1 MDASLPISFG
11 LVEAALTSP
20 HASALISGNDTHEPA
35 MRLAARLVRHTDDAD
50 FIEEI
55 IRSLLP
61 GDYAGNTLDEVAGM
75 VSSALEKGFHETQ
88 DRGGRGISQP
98 KASEEG
104 LRLAR
109 NAGMELFKDEVGEAY
124 ASIPQPGGGVL
135 THAVRSGAMRRWV
148 RGVYYSAKGK
158 PISQQA
164 FAEVLDTIEALAE
177 TEGTEKQ
184 IHVRIGS
191 AGDGIFI
198 DIGDATGRVVEI
210 SAKGWEIRSTCLIK
224 FVRPPGFGVLPLPT
238 RGGELSPLQMLLGLD
253 DNQWVLVLAFLV
265 NCYQPTG
272 PYMCLILSAEQGA
285 GKSFLSD
292 VIKRI
297 VDPNT
302 VRKTTLPK
310 NEHELMI
317 HATQHAL
324 LVFDNVSRVNWDISD
339 VLSILATGGGLL
351 TRKYYTD
358 NESRI
363 FNQMRPFILN
373 GIGAFADRPDLLDRA
388 INVHLSEIPADKRKT
403 ERTMLAEFEAMLPV
417 VLGHLYDIV
426 SGALNERHAVAP
438 STTIR
443 MADAA
448 QWLTAAETAAGLP
461 AGIFIQALR
470 ESQASVLAEQASND
484 PLLTLLSV
492 WLSAAPNRL
501 FEGSVSELHAELHGE
516 AGLRDKWFP
525 QTPAHL
531 SNRLTRTKPI
541 AANIGIGIEFLPR
554 NRKGS
559 RVRISILG
567 DPDVGENSEKT
578 RDSSGRPKY

>member
-1 MDASLPISFG
+1 MGANLPISFS
-11 LVEAALTSP
+11 LVEAVLTSP
-20 HASALISGNDTHEPA
+20 HAAALMSGNDTHEPT
-35 MRLAARLVRHTDDAD
+35 MRLVARLVRHTHDPD
-50 FIEEI
+50 FIKEI
-55 IRSLLP
+55 IASLLP
-61 GDYAGNTLDEVAGM
+61 TNYSGNTLDEIAGM
-75 VSSALEKGFHETQ
+75 VSSAIKKGFHVAQ

-98 KASEEG
+98 KASEEC

-109 NAGMELFKDEVGEAY
+109 SAGMELFKDEVGDAY

-135 THAVRSGAMRRWV
+135 THAVRSGTMKRWV
-148 RGVYYSAKGK
+148 RGVYHSAKGK

-177 TEGTEKQ
+177 TEGAEKQ
-184 IHVRIGS
+184 THVRIGS
-191 AGDGIFI
+191 AGDSIFI
-198 DIGDATGRVVEI
+198 DIGDATGRLVEI
-210 SAKGWEIRSTCLIK
+210 TTSGWEIKNACPIK
-224 FVRPPGFGVLPLPT
+224 FVRPPGLGVLPLPT

-253 DNQWVLVLAFLV
+253 DNQWVLVLAFLI

-285 GKSFLSD
+285 GKSFLSE
-292 VIKRI
+292 VLKRI
-297 VDPNT
+297 VDPSA

-388 INVHLSEIPADKRKT
+388 INVHLAEIPADKRKT
-403 ERTMLAEFEAMLPV
+403 ERTMLADFEAMLPV

-426 SGALNERHAVAP
+426 SGALDRRHAVAP
-438 STTIR
+438 PTTIR

-448 QWLTAAETAAGLP
+448 QWLTASETAAGLP
-461 AGIFIQALR
+461 AGTFMQALR

-492 WLSAAPNRL
+492 WLSAAPNRV
-501 FEGSVSELHAELHGE
+501 FEGSVSELHAELQARTE
-516 AGLRDKWFP
+516 PRERWLP

-531 SNRLTRTKPI
+531 SNRLTRTKPL
-541 AANIGIGIEFLPR
+541 AANIGINIEFLPR

-567 DPDVGENSEKT
+567 DSDANEGSEKT
-578 RDSSGRPKY
+578 RDTSGRPKY